1 MLIPPKNSIQAQG
14 LRPPEDF
21 YWVLKDP
28 IPLAGMC
35 LPETNWPWQSIHN
48 CGFKN
53 LVSLHPMEH
62 DPTPLTSIY
71 SLLLEDLVSRDPPKN
86 PLLEISKIR
95 SATSTILQSLSDC
108 KGVVVHCWGGRGRTG
123 TVLGC
128 VLRELGYEGE
138 TVVKYL
144 DEIQRVRGRK
154 GWPEAVWQSEIVRKW
169 PDV

>member
-1 MLIPPKNSIQAQG
+1 
-14 LRPPEDF
+14 
-21 YWVLKDP
+21 
-28 IPLAGMC
+28 
-35 LPETNWPWQSIHN
+35 
-48 CGFKN
+48 
-53 LVSLHPMEH
+53 MEH

-71 SLLLEDLVSRDPPKN
+71 SLPLEDLVSGNPRKN

-95 SATSTILQSLSDC
+95 SATRTILQSLSDC

-144 DEIQRVRGRK
+144 DETQRVRGRK
-154 GWPEAVWQSEIVRKW
+154 GWPEAVWQSKIVRKW

>member
-1 MLIPPKNSIQAQG
+1 MLIPPKNSLQAQG
-14 LRPPEDF
+14 LRSPEDF
-21 YWVLKDP
+21 YWVLQDP

-48 CGFKN
+48 WGFKN
-53 LVSLHPMEH
+53 LASLHPMEH
-62 DPTPLTSIY
+62 DPNPLTGIY
-71 SLLLEDLVSRDPPKN
+71 SLPLEDLVSGNPPKN

>member
-1 MLIPPKNSIQAQG
+1 
-14 LRPPEDF
+14 
-21 YWVLKDP
+21 
-28 IPLAGMC
+28 
-35 LPETNWPWQSIHN
+35 
-48 CGFKN
+48 
-53 LVSLHPMEH
+53 MEH
-62 DPTPLTSIY
+62 DPTPLTSVY
-71 SLLLEDLVSRDPPKN
+71 SLPLEDLVHGDPPKN

-95 SATSTILQSLSDC
+95 SATRTILQSLGDC
-108 KGVVVHCWGGRGRTG
+108 EGAVVHCWGGRGRTG